1 MFNAVEQQGQQTCS
15 HTDEHAEHNGRR
27 SEPTKAFDSNR
38 WLHVNLRT
46 LCNEY
51 ALGTPPQ
58 SRYARQL
65 PSKRGAKE
73 IVLLPEYEEPG
84 TVKHDSGLKQSR

>member
-51 ALGTPPQ
+51 ALGTPLSLATLDSSLKEGSQ
-58 SRYARQL
+58 WNNTSLRIERARNHET
-65 PSKRGAKE
+65 RFRA
-73 IVLLPEYEEPG
+73 
-84 TVKHDSGLKQSR
+84 

>member
-51 ALGTPPQ
+51 ALGTPLSLATLDSSPQ
-58 SRYARQL
+58 
-65 PSKRGAKE
+65 RG
-73 IVLLPEYEEPG
+73 EP
-84 TVKHDSGLKQSR
+84 KKQSFCQNRKRPEP